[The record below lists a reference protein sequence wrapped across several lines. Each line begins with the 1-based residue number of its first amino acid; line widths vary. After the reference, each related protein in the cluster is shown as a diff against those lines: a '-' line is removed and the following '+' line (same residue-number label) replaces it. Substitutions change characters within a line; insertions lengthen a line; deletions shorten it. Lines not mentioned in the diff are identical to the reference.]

1 MLALYSLLINLYEN
15 GIRVV
20 AAFGHKRAQKLVTG
34 RKLGIRNSVKRSVW
48 FHCASLGEFEQAMP
62 LIELVKTNFPE
73 KRLVVSFYSPS
84 GYEAIKHRNIID
96 DIVYLP
102 ADTERKAKC
111 FIEAINPEIAI
122 FVKYEFWFNHLRVLK
137 QKGIDVYFI
146 SVLLRPNHF
155 LFSWFSSEF
164 RRILSEVKCI
174 LTQNQDTE
182 RLLRTVEIGCV
193 QSAGDTRFDRVSS
206 IAREAIRIDLVNQ
219 FKKGSKLVVA
229 GSSWEG
235 EEQFLSDYAKETGYS
250 SCKIL
255 IAPHDVS
262 EVHLQEIEALFEGNI
277 IRYSQYTGEDIGV
290 LLVDNIGI
298 LSRAYLHA
306 DIAFVGGGFTN
317 KLHNIL
323 EPAAHGVPVLFG
335 SNHGKFPEA
344 SGLVNASGGMLFLHI
359 RILNPSW
366 ISWLVIQV

>member
-1 MLALYSLLINLYEN
+1 
-15 GIRVV
+15 
-20 AAFGHKRAQKLVTG
+20 
-34 RKLGIRNSVKRSVW
+34 
-48 FHCASLGEFEQAMP
+48 
-62 LIELVKTNFPE
+62 
-73 KRLVVSFYSPS
+73 
-84 GYEAIKHRNIID
+84 
-96 DIVYLP
+96 
-102 ADTERKAKC
+102 
-111 FIEAINPEIAI
+111 
-122 FVKYEFWFNHLRVLK
+122 
-137 QKGIDVYFI
+137 
-146 SVLLRPNHF
+146 
-155 LFSWFSSEF
+155 
-164 RRILSEVKCI
+164 
-174 LTQNQDTE
+174 
-182 RLLRTVEIGCV
+182 
-193 QSAGDTRFDRVSS
+193 
-206 IAREAIRIDLVNQ
+206 VNQ
-219 FKKGSKLVVA
+219 FKKGSKLLVA

-344 SGLVNASGGMLFLHI
+344 SGLVNASGGYAISSYKDFKSKLDKLVGDSG
-359 RILNPSW
+359 LNHQIGKNAKHFIESQTGATQ
-366 ISWLVIQV
+366 IIFDSIFNKKDS